1 MAEQESPPPVAA
13 SAGREVSRRFDACAC
28 SARQVC
34 PKFLEAF
41 GVSVCSGCKADEA
54 LLSKVRE
61 LVSPVPANTSLTCL
75 PPPPLHPSLSRPTS
89 LLRTRS

>member
-1 MAEQESPPPVAA
+1 MAEQQSPPPVAA

-28 SARQVC
+28 GARQVC

-41 GVSVCSGCKADEA
+41 GVSVCSVCKADEA

-61 LVSPVPANTSLTCL
+61 LVDPVPANTPLTCL
-75 PPPPLHPSLSRPTS
+75 PPPSPPPLSLPPDFA
-89 LLRTRS
+89 LKNA